1 MYYLKHGGENL
12 EITHE
17 NVFNVCPKC
26 GRECAVNLAEVV
38 TEDGLDLCETAVYC
52 PECNAEILG
61 YYKQMEA
68 AAEEI
73 NQLSARYGVEV
84 EKIVLS
90 GLQRGLT
97 IKACLV
103 GARLALGDEY
113 FTPEDV
119 AAVIGGTV
127 EEAEALMGQEG
138 VQPVKV
144 STLPGFEWLLQQ

>member
-73 NQLSARYGVEV
+73 LRCAGAQFDPEIARVFV
-84 EKIVLS
+84 AQVLE
-90 GLQRGLT
+90 L
-97 IKACLV
+97 
-103 GARLALGDEY
+103 
-113 FTPEDV
+113 
-119 AAVIGGTV
+119 
-127 EEAEALMGQEG
+127 
-138 VQPVKV
+138 
-144 STLPGFEWLLQQ
+144 